1 MKPGG
6 MCWTMTDPVPSGD
19 GSFGISSPRAFGP
32 PVEDAI
38 ITNFL
43 RAASADGRAVAGRA
57 RSGRSRGGGRGAA
70 ATARRRL
77 PLSAASLTFLASST
91 VKSAI
96 DSPIAGLATRSN
108 APSASASTARAPWAG
123 ENADTTTTGT
133 DVALPARSARSTP
146 RPSRP
151 GMCRSRVIASGRCSL
166 QAASAS
172 SPSAAVATTSKP

>member
-1 MKPGG
+1 
-6 MCWTMTDPVPSGD
+6 MCWTISEPVPSGA

-32 PVEDAI
+32 PVEEAI
-38 ITNFL
+38 TTNFL
-43 RAASADGRAVAGRA
+43 VPGRAAWRRRAPAARRA
-57 RSGRSRGGGRGAA
+57 IGGAA
-70 ATARRRL
+70 ATRGRRARIL
-77 PLSAASLTFLASST
+77 PLIAASLTFLDSSA

-123 ENADTTTTGT
+123 EKAETTTTGT
-133 DVALPARSARSTP
+133 DSALPARSARSTP

-151 GMCRSRVIASGRCSL
+151 GMCRSSVIASGRYWL

-172 SPSAAVATTSKP
+172 SPSAAVATTSNP